1 MRIFER
7 TLHQSLV
14 LAALAWTLGGN
25 AAWGQSQQSNC
36 PRPTANET
44 TPSVAAAA
52 RAAKARRGQAQQVF
66 TDEVMETRKGPLPRL
81 SMEGVDNS
89 DEIIAAIGKYKE
101 KHSPE
106 EVEQAVHDW
115 YDEYDTELNAAIT
128 QVNDF
133 RNLRD
138 ANVLN
143 GYELCQQSADY
154 EKCERRRQAEMR
166 GARLD
171 NQIIRDNGL
180 HTARI
185 QQAMIKVRG
194 GIMRYN
200 LNYSWFKIRQGN
212 GNGSF

>member
-1 MRIFER
+1 MQTFARTMRLSSKFAAIFV
-7 TLHQSLV
+7 V
-14 LAALAWTLGGN
+14 LAGCTAF
-25 AAWGQSQQSNC
+25 GQSQQDNC
-36 PRPTANET
+36 PCPVSNEAKS
-44 TPSVAAAA
+44 SVAAAA
-52 RAAKARRGQAQQVF
+52 QTAKAQGAHAKHVF
-66 TDEVMETRKGPLPRL
+66 TDEDMETHKGPFPRL
-81 SMEGVDNS
+81 NMEGVDNS
-89 DEIIAAIGKYKE
+89 DEIIDAIGKYKQ

-115 YDEYDTELNAAIT
+115 YDKYDTELNAAIS
-128 QVNDF
+128 QANEF
-133 RNLRD
+133 KSLRD

-143 GYELCQQSADY
+143 GYELRQQSMDY
-154 EKCERRRQAEMR
+154 EKCQRRREAEMR

-185 QQAMIKVRG
+185 QQAMIKIRG